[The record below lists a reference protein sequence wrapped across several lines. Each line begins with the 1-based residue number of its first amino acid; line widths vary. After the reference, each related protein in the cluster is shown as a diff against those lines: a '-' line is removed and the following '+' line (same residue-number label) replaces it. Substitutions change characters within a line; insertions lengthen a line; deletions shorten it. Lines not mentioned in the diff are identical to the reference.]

1 MQFIMLIN
9 INIPSIIVGLLTFI
23 LAWEFVTRSCLKPQN
38 PRSNHEIRVLFE
50 HGFNLKKPELNIYAC
65 NFFANENIGKMI
77 SRGRNAFQC
86 NVMHANQG
94 PVKAFQVKA
103 MFITARESHDL
114 NMDFVVSDSFA

>member
-23 LAWEFVTRSCLKPQN
+23 LAWELVTRSCLKPQN
-38 PRSNHEIRVLFE
+38 PCSNHEIRVLFE

-94 PVKAFQVKA
+94 PVKAFQVKT
-103 MFITARESHDL
+103 MFKQHANLMS
-114 NMDFVVSDSFA
+114 